1 MTKVGLPVALIG
13 YKSEESIETGKKF
26 KFTTRM
32 VAYTVVL
39 TILMG
44 VMVALIAT
52 RADVG
57 ATILRTPGMLYQEN
71 GENISN
77 LYNYKVINKTS
88 KDMPLEFR
96 LMDGQGELRMVGE
109 VPVAPPAGVAEGALF
124 IDLPRSSLTSKK
136 TDVKVGIYSG
146 DKLVRTV
153 KTGFVGPT
161 VSTAK

>member
-1 MTKVGLPVALIG
+1 
-13 YKSEESIETGKKF
+13 
-26 KFTTRM
+26 M

-39 TILMG
+39 TVLVG
-44 VMVALIAT
+44 VMVTLIAT

-77 LYNYKVINKTS
+77 LYNYKIINKTS

-96 LMDGQGELRMVGE
+96 LVDGQGQLRMVGE
-109 VPVAPPAGVAEGALF
+109 VPHAAPAGVAEGALF
-124 IDLPRSSLTSKK
+124 IDLPRGSLTEKR

-153 KTGFVGPT
+153 KTGFVGPAT
-161 VSTAK
+161 TKAKAND